1 MRHINRSALV
11 SYDPERA
18 FNLVDDVANY
28 ASFLPW
34 CTESR
39 VDSRSQHLVEA
50 TLVLAGPGVKQSFS
64 TANQR
69 FPYERIELRLLN
81 GPFNRLDGLW
91 TFDRLGDEG
100 CKITLDLSFELNNG
114 LLDQAFGRL
123 FGLAADRLVTAF
135 TDQLDQHYERL

>member
-1 MRHINRSALV
+1 
-11 SYDPERA
+11 
-18 FNLVDDVANY
+18 
-28 ASFLPW
+28 
-34 CTESR
+34 
-39 VDSRSQHLVEA
+39 
-50 TLVLAGPGVKQSFS
+50 LVLAGPGVKQSFS

-81 GPFNRLDGLW
+81 GPFDRLDGIW

-123 FGLAADRLVTAF
+123 FGLAADKLVTAF
-135 TDQLDQHYERL
+135 TDQLDRQYERL